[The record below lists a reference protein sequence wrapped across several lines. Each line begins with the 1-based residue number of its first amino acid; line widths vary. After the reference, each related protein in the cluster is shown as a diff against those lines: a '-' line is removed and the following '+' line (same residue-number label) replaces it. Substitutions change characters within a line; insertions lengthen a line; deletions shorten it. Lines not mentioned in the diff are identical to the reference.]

1 MARRYYDI
9 NPTKLF
15 KEPERRNY
23 SEILLSFNNSKN
35 YKIFC
40 DEASTWVV
48 RSINGRVSW
57 RMLPIHAAVATDAPT
72 EVLEVLISACKTCK
86 LLNAV
91 ESEKVKTTAEEA
103 RKLEALETVKDIEKK
118 VEKIE
123 KEKQELIQEQVD
135 KKLEVSTMEKEIRVL
150 EETNNEILN
159 IVETERNKYGSLNI
173 KNEHLVTSL
182 EKEKKN
188 NNLLFVKERES
199 IEKLNALQED
209 VAQKE
214 RVNKDLLEEIFDK
227 CLENNRL
234 LNEMTVLEKKMD
246 EMQKIVQQE
255 REEHMNLSVKEREAS
270 EKIKELQN
278 DAIKIEGLTK
288 DLSGDL
294 YNKCEEN
301 TKLQE
306 EVSVLKEKK

>member
-1 MARRYYDI
+1 M
-9 NPTKLF
+9 
-15 KEPERRNY
+15 
-23 SEILLSFNNSKN
+23 
-35 YKIFC
+35 
-40 DEASTWVV
+40 
-48 RSINGRVSW
+48 
-57 RMLPIHAAVATDAPT
+57 
-72 EVLEVLISACKTCK
+72 
-86 LLNAV
+86 
-91 ESEKVKTTAEEA
+91 
-103 RKLEALETVKDIEKK
+103 
-118 VEKIE
+118 
-123 KEKQELIQEQVD
+123 
-135 KKLEVSTMEKEIRVL
+135 
-150 EETNNEILN
+150 
-159 IVETERNKYGSLNI
+159 
-173 KNEHLVTSL
+173 TSL
-182 EKEKKN
+182 EKEKKK

-199 IEKLNALQED
+199 SEKLNALQED

>member
-15 KEPERRNY
+15 KYLERRNY

-40 DEASTWVV
+40 DQASTWVV

-103 RKLEALETVKDIEKK
+103 RKLEALEMVKDIEKK

-135 KKLEVSTMEKEIRVL
+135 KKLEVSTMEKEICVL
-150 EETNNEILN
+150 EETNNDILN
-159 IVETERNKYGSLNI
+159 IVETERNKYDSLNI
-173 KNEHLVTSL
+173 KNKHLVTSL
-182 EKEKKN
+182 EKEN
-188 NNLLFVKERES
+188 NNNDLLFVKERES

-255 REEHMNLSVKEREAS
+255 REEHMNLS
-270 EKIKELQN
+270 
-278 DAIKIEGLTK
+278 
-288 DLSGDL
+288 
-294 YNKCEEN
+294 
-301 TKLQE
+301 
-306 EVSVLKEKK
+306 

>member
-1 MARRYYDI
+1 MNEIAQCEREKCEKSIMKENVNLERNKQLRDEIAVLQDENRKLLNAVESEKEKTTAEEAR
-9 NPTKLF
+9 KLEALETV
-15 KEPERRNY
+15 KGIEKKVNVNLERNQKLRD
-23 SEILLSFNNSKN
+23 EI
-35 YKIFC
+35 
-40 DEASTWVV
+40 A
-48 RSINGRVSW
+48 
-57 RMLPIHAAVATDAPT
+57 
-72 EVLEVLISACKTCK
+72 VLEDENSK

-135 KKLEVSTMEKEIRVL
+135 KKLEVSTMEKEICVL
-150 EETNNEILN
+150 EETNNDILN
-159 IVETERNKYGSLNI
+159 IVETERNKYDSLNI

-199 IEKLNALQED
+199 SEKLNALQED

-255 REEHMNLSVKEREAS
+255 REEHMNLS
-270 EKIKELQN
+270 
-278 DAIKIEGLTK
+278 
-288 DLSGDL
+288 
-294 YNKCEEN
+294 
-301 TKLQE
+301 
-306 EVSVLKEKK
+306 